1 MSMRIRILLL
11 LLAIMALSGCATTSS
26 PQGRLQLTAPM
37 PISMMY
43 SEFDMRVYLASSTD
57 TGSPCNDVQ
66 CMIDLGFERQVQ
78 RLGARL
84 ANAAY
89 ATYPDLNRRINR
101 FEFVIAEKED
111 PGSAS
116 TAAGKIVIFRGV
128 QKLRLDED
136 ALAFLIAREMGH
148 VIGRHHEENSATRIM
163 FTVLTQVLFPF
174 ANLVSGSALLAQ
186 PAVSTTASTAASYL
200 GSHLVIAGNKTIQL
214 KEADGI
220 ALNLL
225 ARQGWTTRDVA
236 DSMDAIEKIAEKDA
250 WSKDLFLSVS
260 RINGFA
266 QD

>member
-1 MSMRIRILLL
+1 MRIRSFILLP
-11 LLAIMALSGCATTSS
+11 AIMALSACATNSS

-57 TGSPCNDVQ
+57 TGSPCADAQ
-66 CMIDLGFERQVQ
+66 CLIDLGFERQVQ

-84 ANAAY
+84 TNAAY
-89 ATYPDLNRRINR
+89 ATYPELNRRIDR
-101 FEFVIAEKED
+101 FEFVVAEKED
-111 PGSAS
+111 LGSAS

-148 VIGRHHEENSATRIM
+148 VIGRHHDENSATRIM
-163 FTVLTQVLFPF
+163 FSLLTQVLFPF
-174 ANLVSGSALLAQ
+174 ANLVTGSALLAQ
-186 PAVSTTASTAASYL
+186 PAVSATASTAASYL
-200 GSHLVIAGNKTIQL
+200 GSQLVISGNKTVQL

-225 ARQGWTTRDVA
+225 ARQGWTSRDIA
-236 DSMDAIEKIAEKDA
+236 DSMSAIEHIAEKDA
-250 WSKDLFLSVS
+250 WSKDLYLSVS
-260 RINGFA
+260 RMNGFA
-266 QD
+266 EN